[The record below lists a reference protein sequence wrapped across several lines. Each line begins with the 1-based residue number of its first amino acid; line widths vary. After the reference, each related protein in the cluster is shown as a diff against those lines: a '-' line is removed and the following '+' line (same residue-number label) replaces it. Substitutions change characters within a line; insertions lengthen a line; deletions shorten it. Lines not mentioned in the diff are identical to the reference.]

1 MQQIMAVPDS
11 TGSNHRIQGSDVPL
25 DADAAQL
32 PGHITVTHC
41 ASSTAQAI
49 TDAAAY
55 IVHLP
60 PRSRPEDDYGS
71 IRSLLQVYLGVLRV
85 SGGVLL
91 IPTIRLLSE
100 PGGLSNLD
108 AEAVARTRDLS
119 MLQLANNGEM
129 ALAELLQII
138 GTVSDSVGKLVVANE
153 LKSTSGAVLVL
164 ITKHIN
170 H

>member
-1 MQQIMAVPDS
+1 MQFTAFPDS
-11 TGSNHRIQGSDVPL
+11 PVSHRIQGSDGSL
-25 DADAAQL
+25 DAVAAQ
-32 PGHITVTHC
+32 PPITVTHG
-41 ASSTAQAI
+41 ASSTVQTI

-60 PRSRPEDDYGS
+60 PRSSPDADCWS
-71 IRSLLQVYLGVLRV
+71 IRSLLQVYLGVLRA

-91 IPTIRLLSE
+91 IPTIRLLPE
-100 PGGLSNLD
+100 PGGLSD
-108 AEAVARTRDLS
+108 PEAEAVARTRDLT
-119 MLQLANNGEM
+119 MLQLANEGEM
-129 ALAELLQII
+129 ALGELLQII

-164 ITKHIN
+164 IAKHIN